1 MKFNEQIFNIFKSFF
16 TEKGYPESKYLPH
29 NGALDYY
36 KKDKNNIH
44 WIRITLDI
52 TKKAFVDVYGQI
64 SFLEVT
70 NILQKFLEIRT
81 DYTEEI
87 VVNYYLYENREK
99 WTDIWKALQAASPL
113 KTKEDIEIFKQN
125 ISNHVDT
132 YIVPFFEKIPNLQ
145 AVNDEI
151 LNKLSFDEYPNFIPG
166 NCTLKVLIIMKLCEN
181 TKYEDYKTLKLLAYK
196 KNTETDYKNWI
207 EDYETLQSLITY
219 LDSGEYK
226 KDLI

>member
-16 TEKGYPESKYLPH
+16 AEKGYPDSKYYEH

-36 KKDKNNIH
+36 RKDKNNIH
-44 WIRITLDI
+44 WITITLDI

-70 NILQKFLEIRT
+70 NILQKFIEIRT
-81 DYTEEI
+81 NPFEKI

-99 WTDIWKALQAASPL
+99 WTDIWKALKAASPL

-132 YIVPFFEKIPNLQ
+132 YIVPFFEKIPDLQ

-151 LNKLSFDEYPNFIPG
+151 LNKLSFEEYPNFISG
-166 NCTLKVLIIMKLCEN
+166 NCTLKVLIIMKLCQN
-181 TKYEDYKTLKLLAYK
+181 TKYEDYKQSKDK
-196 KNTETDYKNWI
+196 DYKMYVNQNPSMW
-207 EDYETLQSLITY
+207 QSSYDAFLSLTEY

-226 KDLI
+226 KI